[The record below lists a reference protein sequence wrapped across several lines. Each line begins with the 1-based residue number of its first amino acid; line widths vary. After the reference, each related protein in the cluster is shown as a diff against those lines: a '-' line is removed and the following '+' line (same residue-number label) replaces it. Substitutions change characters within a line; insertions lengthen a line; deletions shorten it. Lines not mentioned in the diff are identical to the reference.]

1 MCRIV
6 FILAGF
12 LIASSACA
20 QAEKQELFSASARS
34 QGLDFAMTVAEVARE
49 DSFSTLEAP
58 GFHKRSAAESRWLMC
73 AYSALALKRGFT
85 HWLAQYP
92 TETSETI
99 LVAFTNSD
107 TASTEETFGSR
118 LAATQIEVPKVP
130 MPVSKM
136 VAFCGLPGR
145 W

>member
-12 LIASSACA
+12 LIATSASA
-20 QAEKQELFSASARS
+20 QSEKQELFSASARS
-34 QGLDFAMTVAEVARE
+34 QGLDFSMTVAETARE
-49 DSFSTLEAP
+49 DSFSTFEAP

-73 AYSALALKRGFT
+73 AYTALALKRGFT

-92 TETSETI
+92 NEGSETI
-99 LVAFTNSD
+99 LVAFTNSEIAR
-107 TASTEETFGSR
+107 TAEVFGPR
-118 LAATQIEVPKVP
+118 LITTQTVVPKSP

>member
-1 MCRIV
+1 MYRSV
-6 FILAGF
+6 ILLVGF
-12 LIASSACA
+12 LVAAPACA
-20 QAEKQELFSASARS
+20 QTEKQKLFSASARS

-49 DSFSTLEAP
+49 ASFSTLEAP
-58 GFHKRSAAESRWLMC
+58 SFHKRSAAESRWLMC

-118 LAATQIEVPKVP
+118 LAATERVVPKVP

-136 VAFCGLPGR
+136 AAFCGLPGR